1 MGPRVFVQSSKC
13 PKARPGTGMYDARM
27 AQRSQRPRAAIAFK
41 AHTGWAA
48 ALVVAEAGE
57 GIEILA
63 KERVKMRDGF
73 QAAAVYHVGHEQG
86 LTSDQARPMIENA
99 RRESVVRAKKAIA
112 AIAESVAGRCSLERA
127 AVLAGGGRPLPDLDA
142 ILRSHPLVHAAE
154 GELYRDALADACE
167 SLGYRV
173 LRVAAKGLAARA
185 PDLLGLADG
194 AVTAK
199 LASAGAASGRP
210 WAAEQRECALAAW
223 IALAG
228 DLRRR

>member
-1 MGPRVFVQSSKC
+1 
-13 PKARPGTGMYDARM
+13 MYDARM

-48 ALVVAEAGE
+48 ALVAAEAGE

-142 ILRSHPLVHAAE
+142 ILRSHPLVHTAEVFTTGNASTLESFAAAN
-154 GELYRDALADACE
+154 GIQELSFW
-167 SLGYRV
+167 SLGRDKACSSNGQLSDSCSGTSQSQYQFSTIFNG
-173 LRVAAKGLAARA
+173 LRPNCFAIFSCI
-185 PDLLGLADG
+185 
-194 AVTAK
+194 T
-199 LASAGAASGRP
+199 
-210 WAAEQRECALAAW
+210 W
-223 IALAG
+223 
-228 DLRRR
+228 

>member
-1 MGPRVFVQSSKC
+1 
-13 PKARPGTGMYDARM
+13 MYDARM

-99 RRESVVRAKKAIA
+99 RRDLHRIGGPGARQKILGAAADETGYIQANSITSLGVVGVISSGMGNAGAGTRTGSIRAFSTIGFLGAGSVQGNASNPVVIA
-112 AIAESVAGRCSLERA
+112 AAGPFQSQ
-127 AVLAGGGRPLPDLDA
+127 AGVFR
-142 ILRSHPLVHAAE
+142 
-154 GELYRDALADACE
+154 
-167 SLGYRV
+167 
-173 LRVAAKGLAARA
+173 
-185 PDLLGLADG
+185 
-194 AVTAK
+194 
-199 LASAGAASGRP
+199 ASGDDSTEFVVGILPCR
-210 WAAEQRECALAAW
+210 
-223 IALAG
+223 I
-228 DLRRR
+228 D